1 MAALAGDGTC
11 IECEAL
17 THWIELQVIDEHNK
31 GFAGIKGLLTDGA
44 GTEYEITLKDGPIL
58 VNKLAPGP
66 VTLVLDNETWL
77 AEAQTRKPDDGSD
90 PEIAAELD
98 KNLSKP
104 GNKASVKVLQSV
116 TTGDLIVLEGEQK
129 LPEKHVATGC
139 LSLIA
144 DNSYVIKV
152 AGFNYIT
159 LRLGVFFDGTGN
171 NTENA
176 LNGQQEIEEW
186 LTKVCNDPTELEENL
201 ELCREG
207 QLPVEGSYANDKTN
221 VEKLYALY
229 LNQFDEA
236 NSQLATGIYVE
247 GIGTTEG
254 ESDNILGSAF
264 SLGDTS
270 IKARVEQ
277 VCEVLI
283 KDELEKI
290 QGNIE
295 YDGVLKIIFD
305 VFGFSRG
312 AAAARHFVNT
322 IDTKDDHGLVESL
335 PTINGFSFKLGFDW
349 TKREDSRIG
358 FVGIFDT
365 VESAVQD
372 TLLGLSEDCAER
384 VVHLCAGDEYRK
396 NFPLTRITSDV
407 EGRKIA
413 PQFTEVMLPGAHSD
427 VGGGYR
433 SRHSYSANADAAMI
447 EGSRLRYFVCSER
460 EEAGKLH
467 TDNKAYRDALSY
479 AKLKLSEGW
488 GDKIVTKVKGD
499 KSYNDDFAFGEIGLK
514 VKYRFI
520 RRKNYKRKVIHVDV
534 MLKRMVEGELSRIPL
549 HMMFEAGYQAGA
561 PFKEWKESN
570 PDLKLN
576 LKDRSLPIEL
586 KGIDSQLL
594 KSACSS
600 GVLDLRNQ
608 IDNKKYKL
616 IRRYYCHH
624 SSKNNG
630 FVDGIVNSAN
640 IVNDLPVRE
649 YLANTPGEES

>member
-17 THWIELQVIDEHNK
+17 THWVELHIIDEHNK

-44 GTEYEITLKDGPIL
+44 GTEHEITLKDGPIL
-58 VNKLAPGP
+58 VKKLAAGP

-90 PEIAAELD
+90 PEIAKSLD
-98 KNLSKP
+98 ENLTKP
-104 GNKASVKVLQSV
+104 GNKASVKELQSV

-152 AGFNYIT
+152 AGFNYLS
-159 LRLGVFFDGTGN
+159 LRIGVFFDGTGN

-186 LTKVCNDPTELEENL
+186 LTQVCNDPTELEENL

-229 LNQFDEA
+229 LTQLDETS
-236 NSQLATGIYVE
+236 SQLAVGVYVE

-254 ESDNILGSAF
+254 ESDNVMGSAF

-270 IKARVEQ
+270 IKSRVEQ
-277 VCEVLI
+277 VCDTLI
-283 KDELEKI
+283 KDRLALI
-290 QGNIE
+290 QDFSE
-295 YDGVLKIIFD
+295 YDGVLSIKFD

-322 IDTKDDHGLVESL
+322 IDTKDDHGLVKSL
-335 PTINGFSFKLGFDW
+335 PTISGFGFKIGYDW

-372 TLLGLSEDCAER
+372 TLLGLSDDCAER

-396 NFPLTRITSDV
+396 NFPLTRITSDI

-413 PQFTEVMLPGAHSD
+413 SQFTEVMLPGAHSD
-427 VGGGYR
+427 IGGGYR
-433 SRHSYSANADAAMI
+433 SRHTYSANADAAMI

-460 EEAGKLH
+460 EITGKLH
-467 TDNKAYRDALSY
+467 TDNRAYQDALKY
-479 AKLKLSEGW
+479 AQLKLSEGW

-499 KSYNDDFAFGEIGLK
+499 KSYDDDFAFGEIGLK
-514 VKYRFI
+514 VKYRF
-520 RRKNYKRKVIHVDV
+520 RRQGRSTRKFIHVDV

-549 HMMFEAGYQAGA
+549 HMMFEAGCHVGV

-570 PDLKLN
+570 PDLKIN

-586 KGIDSQLL
+586 KDVDSQLL
-594 KSACSS
+594 KSACKS

-630 FVDGIVNSAN
+630 FIDGIVNSAN

-649 YLANTPGEES
+649 YFANTPGEES